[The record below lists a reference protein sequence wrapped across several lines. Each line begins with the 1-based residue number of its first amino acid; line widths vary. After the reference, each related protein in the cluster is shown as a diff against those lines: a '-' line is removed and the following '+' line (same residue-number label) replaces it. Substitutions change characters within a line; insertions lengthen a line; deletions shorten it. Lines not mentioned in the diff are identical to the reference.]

1 MSIERKDNITIVSG
15 YWPVHNK
22 NTHQTYCNWFKNTL
36 KINQRMYFFCDSST
50 KETILPYRENLE
62 TIFVEHSINKF
73 YSNNFY
79 NGRMRTHPYHLPSTD
94 LAKIWH
100 EKINLMKLAKDMD
113 GENATEFYIWYDAG
127 ASLFRNEP
135 PPSIRLNLK
144 DLNKWPHDKILY
156 SDPYPFNVTYTYA
169 STIHIIH
176 KNLIDD
182 IHALYYRYLQA
193 RVSKSKDWQC
203 GSDQLIFTEILKKH
217 PQLFCKIATGYGENI
232 RPLYKLA

>member
-1 MSIERKDNITIVSG
+1 MSVERKDNITIVSG
-15 YWPVHNK
+15 YWPVRNK
-22 NTHQTYCNWFKNTL
+22 HTHQDYCKWFENTL

-50 KETILPYRENLE
+50 KNVILPYRKNIE
-62 TIFVEHSINKF
+62 TIFVEHPINKF

-79 NGRMRTHPYHLPSTD
+79 SRFWVNPHYIPSTD
-94 LAKIWH
+94 LGKIWH

-135 PPSIRLNLK
+135 PPSIRLSLK
-144 DLNKWPHDKILY
+144 DVNSLPHDKILY
-156 SDPYPFNVTYTYA
+156 SDPYPFDNNNSYA

-182 IHALYYRYLQA
+182 IHSLYYKYLRRFATSKPRDWRY
-193 RVSKSKDWQC
+193 
-203 GSDQLIFTEILKKH
+203 GNDQLIFTNILKKY
-217 PQLFCKIATGYGENI
+217 PLLFCKIATGYGENI
-232 RPLYKLA
+232 NQIYKFV

>member
-15 YWPVHNK
+15 YWPVHNI
-22 NTHQTYCNWFKNTL
+22 HSPQTYYKWFENTL

-62 TIFVEHSINKF
+62 TIFVEHSIDKF

-79 NGRMRTHPYHLPSTD
+79 NSRMPIHPYHLPSND
-94 LAKIWH
+94 VAKIRH

-127 ASLFRNEP
+127 ASIFRNDP
-135 PPSIRLNLK
+135 PPSIRLCLK
-144 DLNKWPHDKILY
+144 DVNSLPHDRILY
-156 SDPYPFNVTYTYA
+156 SDPYPSSNIYSYA
-169 STIHIIH
+169 TTIHVIH

-182 IHALYYRYLQA
+182 IRTLYYRYLKKC
-193 RVSKSKDWQC
+193 VSKKNDWQC

-217 PQLFCKIATGYGENI
+217 PLLFCKIATGYGENI
-232 RPLYKLA
+232 RPLYKFA